1 MMPPT
6 IPPTTS
12 AQISSLGRFRTKF
25 GKIVTPTPN
34 PHGGD
39 CYVKHQDMT
48 IAVHRLV
55 AFCFLGRPD
64 EDRGAQGGEQGGR
77 AVNLR
82 WATPRENMAVIR
94 KNALS
99 SFKPGGGFKRSK
111 PVKARAVGETEW
123 SMRFESTNA
132 AAQKLDIDRSNISA
146 CCNMKVG
153 YKSARGY
160 EFAFDEPNEPEQL
173 PGEEWRRHEGTG
185 HLVSSLGRV
194 KFSTTGFVSRGH
206 LRSDGYV
213 VLQTK
218 GSDGRARNR
227 LVHRLVAE
235 AFELPRLPDQVE
247 VDHVD
252 GDRSNNS
259 PYNLEWVTPGKKIRQ
274 YLSGGAKPFA
284 RGGTGA
290 EQRSHAVE
298 ALSADGKV
306 VVARFP
312 SSRAAAE
319 ALGVRSASSISDCL
333 SGRQKSC
340 GGFQFRRVM
349 EGEAG
354 DDGEVWM
361 DIPDDIVSILG

>member
-1 MMPPT
+1 MEAPAISRSPT
-6 IPPTTS
+6 AGAAS

-25 GKIVTPTPN
+25 GKVVTPTPN
-34 PHGGD
+34 SSGD
-39 CYVKHQDMT
+39 CYVKHRNMSF
-48 IAVHRLV
+48 AVHRLV

-64 EDRGAQGGEQGGR
+64 EDGQGEQR

-82 WATPRENMAVIR
+82 WATPRVNMSVIR

-146 CCNMKVG
+146 CCNKKVG

-160 EFAFDEPNEPEQL
+160 EFEFDEPSEPEQL

-194 KFSTTGFVSRGH
+194 KFSSTGFVSRGH

-213 VLQTK
+213 VFQTK
-218 GSDGRARNR
+218 GSDGRARNH

-259 PYNLEWVTPGKKIRQ
+259 PYNLEWVTTGRKIRQ
-274 YLSGGAKPFA
+274 YLSGGAKPPSRGGATQPCGGGPRRGREGGCALPELESGGRGA
-284 RGGTGA
+284 RGS
-290 EQRSHAVE
+290 ECE
-298 ALSADGKV
+298 
-306 VVARFP
+306 
-312 SSRAAAE
+312 
-319 ALGVRSASSISDCL
+319 
-333 SGRQKSC
+333 
-340 GGFQFRRVM
+340 
-349 EGEAG
+349 
-354 DDGEVWM
+354 
-361 DIPDDIVSILG
+361 